1 MHSICKMGA
10 LFLYFAL
17 KISAII
23 AKMKTIIADQANIL
37 NGKENLLYRA
47 MPMHEP
53 IKSIRHSK
61 IDKISIYI
69 KSWK

>member
-17 KISAII
+17 KTSAII
-23 AKMKTIIADQANIL
+23 AKIKTTIADPANIL
-37 NGKENLLYRA
+37 KGKENLLYRA
-47 MPMHEP
+47 MPMYEA

-61 IDKISIYI
+61 IDKISI
-69 KSWK
+69 